1 MEKKLGIAERARRT
15 KDSLLAIEQCA
26 DLINEYNMNSSLS
39 KEINDAIIRIKS
51 VISSFE

>member
-1 MEKKLGIAERARRT
+1 MEKKLGIAERAKRT

-26 DLINEYNMNSSLS
+26 DQISEFNMNSSLS
-39 KEINDAIIRIKS
+39 KEINDAVIRIKS